1 MNIHD
6 YIESGLLELYAMG
19 ALPDDEAQNVAD
31 AIAQHPELRA
41 EFEAISATLEALA
54 PVQDQGP
61 SSGLKDRI
69 LDALP
74 PEPDNKGSDAST
86 PSSNRSTIL
95 SFPETD
101 ASHKSGSTG
110 SRRYLLAASFI
121 GVLLSASA
129 AIWFWSQWQ
138 NTEEQLAQARDE
150 RRQIEQIF
158 QQAQEE
164 LQTLRNYENRMVRMT
179 STGNVQGAIA
189 VVYWNPETR
198 NVYLDAAGM
207 PPLPKD
213 KQYQLWAI
221 ADGDPVDAGVFDPD
235 DSHLQVMKDIAE
247 AKVFAVTIEPRGG
260 SVKPTLEAMTVVG
273 QL

>member
-1 MNIHD
+1 MNIHE

-19 ALPDDEAQNVAD
+19 ALPDDEARDVAD
-31 AIAQHPELRA
+31 AIARYPELRA
-41 EFEAISATLEALA
+41 EFEAISATLEAFA
-54 PVQDQGP
+54 PVQGRGP
-61 SSGLKDRI
+61 SAGLKDSI

-74 PEPDNKGSDAST
+74 TDEKGGSMERVADVPARNNVVSLPDTGVSEK
-86 PSSNRSTIL
+86 
-95 SFPETD
+95 
-101 ASHKSGSTG
+101 TG
-110 SRRYLLAASFI
+110 SAGPRRYLLAASFI
-121 GVLLSASA
+121 GLLLSASA
-129 AIWFWSQWQ
+129 AFWFWNQWKS
-138 NTEEQLAQARDE
+138 TEEQLAQAHDE

-164 LQTLRNYENRMVRMT
+164 LRTLRNYENRMVRMT

-207 PPLPKD
+207 PPLPED

-235 DSHLQVMKDIAE
+235 GNHLQIMKDIAE